1 MFYGIGNLNPDSGRS
16 IKGSIIYILVIVSI
30 SFLTIPASI
39 TNNIKVTVASP
50 LAPVQKIITQT
61 SDFFRNGFKKLAS
74 ATSNAQKKNEE
85 MEKEVFLLKNKI
97 VKQQDDINVY
107 RQKLEIV
114 SKFKKHNYSD
124 EKPII
129 ADIIGYDV
137 SNFRKSIIIDVGTKQ
152 GASLDDVVVFGNAL
166 VGRISAIG
174 RSSGRVVLITDPASN
189 VPSRFLQSRT
199 QGMVQGT
206 ADGTCIMKYVPR
218 QTEIN
223 EFDRIVS
230 SGIGGAFPKSLYVG
244 DVIEVKQKNAKLFK
258 DIKIKPRVAIS
269 KIEHVLVIKK
279 QSVESIFESE
289 ASYQ

>member
-1 MFYGIGNLNPDSGRS
+1 MNPDFGRS
-16 IKGSIIYILVIVSI
+16 VNSSIIYILVIISI
-30 SFLTIPASI
+30 SLLTIPESI

-50 LAPVQKIITQT
+50 LAPVQKIISQT
-61 SDFFRNGFKKLAS
+61 SDLFKNGFKKLAS
-74 ATSNAQKKNEE
+74 IANNTEKNEE
-85 MEKEVFLLKNKI
+85 MEKEIFLLKNKI
-97 VKQQDDINVY
+97 VKQQNVINVY
-107 RQKLEIV
+107 TQKLKVV
-114 SKFKKHNYSD
+114 SEFRKNNYSD

-152 GASLDDVVVFGNAL
+152 GASVDDIVVFGNAL

-174 RSSGRVVLITDPASN
+174 RSSARVILITDPASN

-223 EFDRIVS
+223 ESDKVIS
-230 SGIGGAFPKSLYVG
+230 SGIGRAFPKSIYVG
-244 DVIEVKQKNAKLFK
+244 DVVEVKQKEAKLFK

-279 QSVESIFESE
+279 QRVEKISW
-289 ASYQ
+289 

>member
-1 MFYGIGNLNPDSGRS
+1 MKPDFGRS
-16 IKGSIIYILVIVSI
+16 VKSSIIYILVIISI
-30 SFLTIPASI
+30 SLLTIPESI

-50 LAPVQKIITQT
+50 LAPVQKIISQT
-61 SDFFRNGFKKLAS
+61 SDLFKNGFKKLAS
-74 ATSNAQKKNEE
+74 IANNTEKNEE
-85 MEKEVFLLKNKI
+85 LEKEVFLLNNKI
-97 VKQQDDINVY
+97 VKQQNVINVY
-107 RQKLEIV
+107 TQKLKVV
-114 SKFKKHNYSD
+114 SEFRKNNYSD

-152 GASLDDVVVFGNAL
+152 GVSVDDIVVFGNAL

-174 RSSGRVVLITDPASN
+174 RSSARVILITDPASN

-223 EFDRIVS
+223 ESDKVIS
-230 SGIGGAFPKSLYVG
+230 SGIGRAFPKSIYVG
-244 DVIEVKQKNAKLFK
+244 DVVEVKQKEAKLFK

-269 KIEHVLVIKK
+269 EIEHVLVIKK
-279 QSVESIFESE
+279 QRVENISR
-289 ASYQ
+289 

>member
-1 MFYGIGNLNPDSGRS
+1 MFYGIGNLNPDFGNSVKS
-16 IKGSIIYILVIVSI
+16 SIIYILVIISI
-30 SFLTIPASI
+30 SLLTIPESI
-39 TNNIKVTVASP
+39 TNNIKVTLASP
-50 LAPVQKIITQT
+50 LAPVQKIISQT
-61 SDFFRNGFKKLAS
+61 SGFFKNRFKKLAS
-74 ATSNAQKKNEE
+74 IANNAEKNEE
-85 MEKEVFLLKNKI
+85 LEKEVFLLKNKI
-97 VKQQDDINVY
+97 VKQQNVINVY
-107 RQKLEIV
+107 KQKLEVV
-114 SKFKKHNYSD
+114 SEFKKNNYSD

-152 GASLDDVVVFGNAL
+152 GASVDDIVVFGNAL

-174 RSSGRVVLITDPASN
+174 RSSGRVILITDPASN

-206 ADGTCIMKYVPR
+206 VDGTCIMKYVPR

-223 EFDRIVS
+223 KSDKVIS
-230 SGIGGAFPKSLYVG
+230 SGIGGVFPKALYVG
-244 DVIEVKQKNAKLFK
+244 DVIEVKQKDAKLFK

-279 QSVESIFESE
+279 QRVENISR
-289 ASYQ
+289 

>member
-1 MFYGIGNLNPDSGRS
+1 MNPDSGRS

-74 ATSNAQKKNEE
+74 ATSNAQKNEE

>member
-1 MFYGIGNLNPDSGRS
+1 MFCGIRNLNPDFGRS
-16 IKGSIIYILVIVSI
+16 VKSSIIYILVIISI
-30 SFLTIPASI
+30 SLLTIPASI
-39 TNNIKVTVASP
+39 TNDIKVTVASP
-50 LAPVQKIITQT
+50 LAPVQKIISQT
-61 SDFFRNGFKKLAS
+61 SDFFKNGFKKLVSIANN
-74 ATSNAQKKNEE
+74 TENNEE
-85 MEKEVFLLKNKI
+85 LAKEVFLLKNKI
-97 VKQQDDINVY
+97 VKQQNVINVY
-107 RQKLEIV
+107 TQKLKVV
-114 SKFKKHNYSD
+114 SEFKKNNYSD

-137 SNFRKSIIIDVGTKQ
+137 SNFRKSIIIDVGKKQ
-152 GASLDDVVVFGNAL
+152 GASVDDIVVFGNAL

-174 RSSGRVVLITDPASN
+174 RSSARVILITDPASN

-223 EFDRIVS
+223 ESDKVIS
-230 SGIGGAFPKSLYVG
+230 SGIGRVFPKNLYVG
-244 DVIEVKQKNAKLFK
+244 DVIEVKQKEAKLFK

-279 QSVESIFESE
+279 QRVENISR
-289 ASYQ
+289 

>member
-1 MFYGIGNLNPDSGRS
+1 
-16 IKGSIIYILVIVSI
+16 VSI

-50 LAPVQKIITQT
+50 LAPVQKIISQT
-61 SDFFRNGFKKLAS
+61 SDFFKTRFKKLVS
-74 ATSNAQKKNEE
+74 VTSNVQKNEE
-85 MEKEVFLLKNKI
+85 MEEEVFFLKNKI
-97 VKQQDDINVY
+97 VKQQDAINVY
-107 RQKLEIV
+107 KQKLEIV
-114 SKFKKHNYSD
+114 SKFKKSNDSD

-137 SNFRKSIIIDVGTKQ
+137 SSFRKSIIIDIGTKQ
-152 GASLDDVVVFGNAL
+152 GASVGDIVVSGNAL

-174 RSSGRVVLITDPASN
+174 HSSGRVVLITDPASN
-189 VPSRFLQSRT
+189 VPVRFLQSRT

-223 EFDRIVS
+223 ESDKVVS

-269 KIEHVLVIKK
+269 KIEHVLVIRK
-279 QSVESIFESE
+279 QSVERISE
-289 ASYQ
+289 PEVNHQ

>member
-1 MFYGIGNLNPDSGRS
+1 MNPDSGRS

-74 ATSNAQKKNEE
+74 ATSNAQKNED

-152 GASLDDVVVFGNAL
+152 GASLDDIVVFGNAL

-269 KIEHVLVIKK
+269 KIEHVLVIRK
-279 QSVESIFESE
+279 QSVERISE
-289 ASYQ
+289 PEVNHQ

>member
-1 MFYGIGNLNPDSGRS
+1 MFYGTGNLNPDFGRS
-16 IKGSIIYILVIVSI
+16 IKSSIIYILVIISI
-30 SFLTIPASI
+30 SLLTIPASI

-50 LAPVQKIITQT
+50 LAPVQKVISQT
-61 SDFFRNGFKKLAS
+61 ADLFKNGFKKLAS
-74 ATSNAQKKNEE
+74 VASNAQKNEE
-85 MEKEVFLLKNKI
+85 MEKELFLLKNKI
-97 VKQQDDINVY
+97 VKQQNTINVY
-107 RQKLEIV
+107 KQKLEVV
-114 SKFKKHNYSD
+114 SEFKNNNYSD
-124 EKPII
+124 EKPLI

-152 GASLDDVVVFGNAL
+152 GASVGDIIVFGNVL

-174 RSSGRVVLITDPASN
+174 RSSGRVILITDPASN

-206 ADGTCIMKYVPR
+206 VDGTCIMKYVPR
-218 QTEIN
+218 RTEIN
-223 EFDRIVS
+223 ESDKVVS
-230 SGIGGAFPKSLYVG
+230 SGIGGAFPRSLYIG

-279 QSVESIFESE
+279 QSVESISGPEVN
-289 ASYQ
+289 YQ

>member
-1 MFYGIGNLNPDSGRS
+1 MNPDFGKTVKS
-16 IKGSIIYILVIVSI
+16 SIIYILVIISI
-30 SFLTIPASI
+30 SLLTIPANI

-50 LAPVQKIITQT
+50 LAPVQKIISQT
-61 SDFFRNGFKKLAS
+61 SDFVKNRFKKLAS
-74 ATSNAQKKNEE
+74 IASNAKINEE
-85 MEKEVFLLKNKI
+85 LEKEVFLLKNKI
-97 VKQQDDINVY
+97 VKQQNDINVY
-107 RQKLEIV
+107 KQKLGVV
-114 SKFKKHNYSD
+114 SEFKKNNDSD

-137 SNFRKSIIIDVGTKQ
+137 SSFRKSIIIDVGTKR
-152 GASLDDVVVFGNAL
+152 GASVDDIVVFGDAL

-189 VPSRFLQSRT
+189 VPSRLLKSRT
-199 QGMVQGT
+199 QGIVQGT

-223 EFDRIVS
+223 ESDEVIS
-230 SGIGGAFPKSLYVG
+230 SGIGGVFPKSIYVG

-269 KIEHVLVIKK
+269 KIEQVLVIKK
-279 QSVESIFESE
+279 QRVEKISR
-289 ASYQ
+289 

>member
-1 MFYGIGNLNPDSGRS
+1 LNPDSGRS

-74 ATSNAQKKNEE
+74 ATSNAQKNEE

>member
-1 MFYGIGNLNPDSGRS
+1 MNPDFGRS
-16 IKGSIIYILVIVSI
+16 IRSSIIYILVIISI

-50 LAPVQKIITQT
+50 LAPVQKIISQT
-61 SDFFRNGFKKLAS
+61 SDFIKDRFKKLTS
-74 ATSNAQKKNEE
+74 ITSNAQKNEE
-85 MEKEVFLLKNKI
+85 MEKEVFILKNKI

-107 RQKLEIV
+107 RQKLGIV
-114 SKFKKHNYSD
+114 SKFKKNNHGN

-137 SNFRKSIIIDVGTKQ
+137 SSFRKSIIIDVGTKQ
-152 GASLDDVVVFGNAL
+152 GASAGDIVVFGNAL

-174 RSSGRVVLITDPASN
+174 RSSARVVLVTDPASN
-189 VPSRFLQSRT
+189 VPTRFLQSRT

-218 QTEIN
+218 QTEIY
-223 EFDRIVS
+223 ELDKVVT

-258 DIKIKPRVAIS
+258 NIKIKPRVAIS

-279 QSVESIFESE
+279 QSATHISE
-289 ASYQ
+289 DEVNNQ

>member
-1 MFYGIGNLNPDSGRS
+1 MFYGIRNLNPDFGRS
-16 IKGSIIYILVIVSI
+16 VKSSIIYILVIISI
-30 SFLTIPASI
+30 SLLTIPASI
-39 TNNIKVTVASP
+39 TNDIKVTVASP
-50 LAPVQKIITQT
+50 LAPVQKIISQT
-61 SDFFRNGFKKLAS
+61 SDFFKNGFKKLAS
-74 ATSNAQKKNEE
+74 IANNTEKNEE
-85 MEKEVFLLKNKI
+85 LAKEVFLLKNKI
-97 VKQQDDINVY
+97 VKQQNVINVY
-107 RQKLEIV
+107 TQKLKVV
-114 SKFKKHNYSD
+114 SEFKKNNYSD

-137 SNFRKSIIIDVGTKQ
+137 SNFRKSIIIDVGKKQ
-152 GASLDDVVVFGNAL
+152 GASVGDIIVFGNAL

-174 RSSGRVVLITDPASN
+174 RSSARVILITDPASN

-223 EFDRIVS
+223 ESDKVIS
-230 SGIGGAFPKSLYVG
+230 SGIGRVFPKNLYVG
-244 DVIEVKQKNAKLFK
+244 DVIEVKQKEAKLFK

-279 QSVESIFESE
+279 QRVENISR
-289 ASYQ
+289 

>member
-1 MFYGIGNLNPDSGRS
+1 MFYGIGNLNPDFGRS
-16 IKGSIIYILVIVSI
+16 VKSSIIYILVIISI
-30 SFLTIPASI
+30 SLLTIPVSI

-50 LAPVQKIITQT
+50 LAPVQKIISQT
-61 SDFFRNGFKKLAS
+61 SGFFKNRFKKLVSIAN
-74 ATSNAQKKNEE
+74 NAEKNEE

-97 VKQQDDINVY
+97 VKQQNVINVY
-107 RQKLEIV
+107 RQKLKNV
-114 SKFKKHNYSD
+114 SEFKKDDYSY

-137 SNFRKSIIIDVGTKQ
+137 SNYRKSIIIDVGTKQ
-152 GASLDDVVVFGNAL
+152 GASVNDIVVFGNAL

-174 RSSGRVVLITDPASN
+174 RSSARVILITDPASN

-223 EFDRIVS
+223 ESDKVIS
-230 SGIGGAFPKSLYVG
+230 SGIGRVFPKSLYVG
-244 DVIEVKQKNAKLFK
+244 DVIEVKQKDAKLFK

-269 KIEHVLVIKK
+269 KIEHVLVIKN
-279 QSVESIFESE
+279 QRVDNISR
-289 ASYQ
+289 

>member
-1 MFYGIGNLNPDSGRS
+1 MNPDFGRS
-16 IKGSIIYILVIVSI
+16 VKSSIIYILVIISI
-30 SFLTIPASI
+30 SLLTIPASI

-50 LAPVQKIITQT
+50 LAPVQKIISQT
-61 SDFFRNGFKKLAS
+61 SDFVKNKFKKLALI
-74 ATSNAQKKNEE
+74 ASNAEKNEE

-97 VKQQDDINVY
+97 VKQQNDLNVY
-107 RQKLEIV
+107 KQRLEVV
-114 SKFKKHNYSD
+114 SEFKKNNDSD

-152 GASLDDVVVFGNAL
+152 GASVGDIVVFGNAL
-166 VGRISAIG
+166 MGRISAIG
-174 RSSGRVVLITDPASN
+174 RSSGRVILITDPASN
-189 VPSRFLQSRT
+189 VPSRFLESRT

-223 EFDRIVS
+223 ESDKVIS
-230 SGIGGAFPKSLYVG
+230 SGIGGAFPKSLYIG
-244 DVIEVKQKNAKLFK
+244 DVVEVKQKNAKLFK
-258 DIKIKPRVAIS
+258 DIKIKPRVAVS

-279 QSVESIFESE
+279 QRVENIPR
-289 ASYQ
+289 

>member
-1 MFYGIGNLNPDSGRS
+1 MNPDFGRTVKS
-16 IKGSIIYILVIVSI
+16 SIIYILVIISI
-30 SFLTIPASI
+30 SLLTIPANI

-50 LAPVQKIITQT
+50 LAPVQKIISQT
-61 SDFFRNGFKKLAS
+61 SDFVKNRFKKLAS
-74 ATSNAQKKNEE
+74 IASNAEKNEE

-97 VKQQDDINVY
+97 VKQQNDINVY
-107 RQKLEIV
+107 KQKLEVV
-114 SKFKKHNYSD
+114 SEFKKNNDSD

-137 SNFRKSIIIDVGTKQ
+137 SSFRKSIIIDVGTKQ
-152 GASLDDVVVFGNAL
+152 GASVDDIVVFGNAL
-166 VGRISAIG
+166 MGRISAVG
-174 RSSGRVVLITDPASN
+174 RSSGRVILITDPASN
-189 VPSRFLQSRT
+189 VPSRLLKSRT
-199 QGMVQGT
+199 QGIVQGT

-223 EFDRIVS
+223 ESDEVIS
-230 SGIGGAFPKSLYVG
+230 SGIGGVFPRSLYVG

-279 QSVESIFESE
+279 QRVENISR
-289 ASYQ
+289 

>member
-1 MFYGIGNLNPDSGRS
+1 MNPDFGRS
-16 IKGSIIYILVIVSI
+16 IKSSIIYILVIISI

-50 LAPVQKIITQT
+50 LAPVQKIISQT
-61 SDFFRNGFKKLAS
+61 SDFVKSQFNKLA
-74 ATSNAQKKNEE
+74 AVTSNAQKNEE
-85 MEKEVFLLKNKI
+85 MEKEVFILKNRI
-97 VKQQDDINVY
+97 TKQQDDINVY
-107 RQKLEIV
+107 KQKLQII
-114 SKFKKHNYSD
+114 SKFKENYYSD

-137 SNFRKSIIIDVGTKQ
+137 SNFRKSIIIDVGTKH
-152 GASLDDVVVFGNAL
+152 GASVDDIVVFGNAL

-174 RSSGRVVLITDPASN
+174 RSSGRVVLVTDPASN
-189 VPSRFLQSRT
+189 VPVRFLQSRT

-206 ADGTCIMKYVPR
+206 AEGTCIMKYVPR
-218 QTEIN
+218 QIEIN
-223 EFDRIVS
+223 ESDKVVS

-244 DVIEVKQKNAKLFK
+244 DVIEVKQKDAKLFK

-279 QSVESIFESE
+279 PRVERIFGSE
-289 ASYQ
+289 TNYR